1 MGHTLGG
8 FKKPQVSEATMSVPT
23 QLAQRPGLWGKL
35 QLEGLIYASTATSG
49 YAEDTT
55 ALKPVSRTLRLLP
68 CPQLASRDAPVRFYG
83 SDRPCCRLKPLR

>member
-55 ALKPVSRTLRLLP
+55 ALKPVSRPFDSCLVRSSLP
-68 CPQLASRDAPVRFYG
+68 EMPQCASTDRIALAVG
-83 SDRPCCRLKPLR
+83 